1 MTLKKTGTA
10 SERHACSMVRC
21 QWKPRATRIAVT
33 NEEALDIHN
42 NDEDENMDSH
52 KKYWN

>member
-1 MTLKKTGTA
+1 
-10 SERHACSMVRC
+10 MVIC

-33 NEEALDIHN
+33 NEETLDIHN